1 MSDQLT
7 EVALRFLPLILFLVL
22 MFFGLRFLLRKSH
35 TGMNTS
41 IEMQKRAME
50 EQEEA
55 MRICRET
62 FELNKNMLSE
72 MKAIRNLLE
81 KR

>member
-1 MSDQLT
+1 MD
-7 EVALRFLPLILFLVL
+7 
-22 MFFGLRFLLRKSH
+22 
-35 TGMNTS
+35 TS
-41 IEMQKRAME
+41 IEMQKQAME

-62 FELNKNMLSE
+62 LELNKNMLSE

-81 KR
+81 KS